1 MLHDPSDHLLS
12 CLCTSAGMLHD
23 PSPACLSFPSVGM
36 LHDQSPALPLL
47 CVCRPA
53 ACSISCPVFTV
64 RLSACCL
71 IYLLLCH
78 FYLSVGL
85 MHATSPAFPVHLLA
99 CCMINLLLCIYCP
112 FVCLLPDLYLVLPA
126 CCMIYFLPC
135 SVSKRM
141 HKSSD
146 IEP

>member
-1 MLHDPSDHLLS
+1 
-12 CLCTSAGMLHD
+12 
-23 PSPACLSFPSVGM
+23 
-36 LHDQSPALPLL
+36 
-47 CVCRPA
+47 
-53 ACSISCPVFTV
+53 
-64 RLSACCL
+64 L

-78 FYLSVGL
+78 FYLSAGL
-85 MHATSPAFPVHLLA
+85 MHATSPAFPVHLPA

-112 FVCLLPDLYLVLPA
+112 FVCLLPDLSLALPA

-141 HKSSD
+141 HKRSD